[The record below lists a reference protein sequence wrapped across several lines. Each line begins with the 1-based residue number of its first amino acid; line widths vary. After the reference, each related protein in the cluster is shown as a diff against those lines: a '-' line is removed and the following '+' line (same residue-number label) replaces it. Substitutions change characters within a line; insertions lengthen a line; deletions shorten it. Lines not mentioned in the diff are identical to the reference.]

1 MRQGSIVTVPSK
13 GYALLVDQAKRQLR
27 IEPEDTDEDV
37 HIGELCGAAHN
48 HVERMLGYPIL
59 RQTRET
65 HLKCFPHS
73 SEPIWLG
80 GGDDF
85 QVTAVRYRDASGA
98 DQTVAATDYR
108 VNAVGKVC
116 EIYAAP
122 NFTWPATENTP
133 SAVVIEWQ
141 AGWTNPADVP
151 QDILQA
157 MKLLIGHWDM
167 NREAV
172 IVGNISTE
180 IEHALDA
187 ILDQFRTRFVA

>member
-1 MRQGSIVTVPSK
+1 MRQGTIVTVPST
-13 GYALLVDQAKRQLR
+13 GHALLLEEAKRQLR

-37 HIGELCGAAHN
+37 HIGSLCASAHS
-48 HVERMLGYPIL
+48 HVERVLGYPIL

-65 HLKCFPHS
+65 HLECFPRGG
-73 SEPIWLG
+73 PIWVG
-80 GGDDF
+80 GGDSF
-85 QVTAVRYRDASGA
+85 QITAVRYRDADGA
-98 DQTVAATDYR
+98 DQTVDASNYR
-108 VNAVGKVC
+108 TNAVGKIC
-116 EIYAAP
+116 ELHPAP
-122 NFTWPATENTP
+122 NFTWPSTESAP

-141 AGWTNPADVP
+141 AGWENPSDVP
-151 QDILQA
+151 EDMIHA
-157 MKLLIGHWDM
+157 MKLLVGHWDM